1 MIQSIEKTPME
12 TPVPPSGENAPELK
26 EFIMP
31 DMVDH
36 RFSIE
41 EVHEQHG
48 SDGIALRTELT
59 LHTYGLDTNP
69 QIQRARSLA
78 NAFHC
83 LDKRSDGV
91 NGNPS
96 RHIDH
101 VNRMFLRAVEECGN
115 TDPVVITSIFLHDA
129 GIEDHPLETAL
140 SHPNLTPEQE
150 LWLLRLPEDKK
161 QTYDQ
166 KQQVRIMAHESL
178 SALFPERSRPDG
190 PTAADVVLEVSNPIR
205 KPGESKQRSYDTHME
220 ELDTGTPEARFVK
233 GLDGEDNAV
242 LNHYTHNKRVQLS
255 GDVKYAK
262 HFGRYA
268 NWLHGDSLVPPE
280 QRGIREQRIYMGS
293 IRNAERRAE
302 ADPQLLKEVKRRLNE
317 EALGVKATRITTNI
331 LHGLGRLAPV

>member
-1 MIQSIEKTPME
+1 
-12 TPVPPSGENAPELK
+12 
-26 EFIMP
+26 
-31 DMVDH
+31 
-36 RFSIE
+36 
-41 EVHEQHG
+41 
-48 SDGIALRTELT
+48 
-59 LHTYGLDTNP
+59 
-69 QIQRARSLA
+69 
-78 NAFHC
+78 
-83 LDKRSDGV
+83 
-91 NGNPS
+91 
-96 RHIDH
+96 
-101 VNRMFLRAVEECGN
+101 MFLRAVEECGN